1 MTFRKENEGLEKL
14 VNRFRKNDEIM
25 VIKKI
30 RRTFVAIFLAL
41 LSLCLNAQEKQKIVD
56 FMTVEDYII
65 GGVTVTGV
73 RFLDTNAL
81 IGISGLRVGQEVAVP
96 GDAVTTAVQ
105 KLWQQGLFSDVR
117 ISISKVQS
125 DTVYL
130 DINLQ
135 ERPRISSVKFN
146 GLKNSETTDL
156 NKKINLP
163 IGSQV
168 TAYLLNTAQKII
180 KDHFIEKGFLNT
192 DVSFIQK
199 DDPDQPNNVILTINV
214 DKKDKVKI
222 ADITFV
228 GNEFFETSKLRRQLK
243 STKKKNIN
251 FFRASKFISEKFTED
266 KEKLITFYNDNGF
279 KDFTIIS
286 DSLYKVSENRVGL
299 KIRIDEGKQYFLR
312 NVDWVG
318 NSVYRKEDLKRVFN
332 VEKGA
337 VYNQS
342 LIADRLNGSAGA
354 QDAVS
359 NLYQDNGYLF
369 SRLTPVEAK
378 VDQDSID
385 LEVRIYEGEQAYLNN
400 VIISG
405 NTRTNEHIA
414 RRELYT
420 LPGDLFSKTK
430 IVRSIRQLGVLGHFD
445 PEKINPTPLPDI
457 TNGTVDLLYKL
468 EEKANDQFEVSGGW
482 GAGMLVG
489 TVGVRFN
496 NFAMRNFFNLKEWRP
511 YPSGDGQSV
520 SIRAQSNGRI
530 YSSFNLSF
538 VEPWL
543 GGKNPNSFS
552 VSLYRSIMTNGKKKG
567 EDGRES
573 MIIDGAS
580 VGLGKRLAW
589 PDDYFSLYGELNY
602 QRYSMNNFTQYSF
615 LFSNGNANLLSFT
628 TKLTRFSTGPNLI
641 YPESGSSFTLSL
653 QATPP
658 FSLITGKNMS
668 NVSDQVK
675 YRWIEFH
682 KWTFKADYYYPL
694 TKNDKLVINAR
705 FGFGY
710 LGFYN
715 SKIGPSP
722 FENFSVGGDGMTGY
736 SFYGREMIKLR
747 GYGSGSS
754 GVGSLTP
761 GDPNITSKYV
771 PAGNVYS
778 KITLELRYP
787 VSLNPQAT
795 IYALA
800 FLESGRAWYSL
811 KEYNPFKM
819 NRAAGIGV
827 RANLPMFGLLGVD
840 WGYGFDEVPVPG
852 AFSNANHGQFQFT
865 IGQEF

>member
-1 MTFRKENEGLEKL
+1 
-14 VNRFRKNDEIM
+14 M
-25 VIKKI
+25 VITKI
-30 RRTFVAIFLAL
+30 RKTFIALLMAL
-41 LSLCLNAQEKQKIVD
+41 LSLSLNAQEKQKVVD
-56 FMTVEDYII
+56 FMTVEDYVI
-65 GGVTVTGV
+65 GGVTVTGI

-81 IGISGLRVGQEVAVP
+81 IGLSGLRVGQTISIP
-96 GDAVTTAVQ
+96 GDAITTAVK

-117 ISISKVQS
+117 LTITKTTA
-125 DTVYL
+125 DTAFL
-130 DINLQ
+130 DIYLQ

-146 GLKNSETTDL
+146 GLRNTEISDL

-168 TAYLLNTAQKII
+168 TAYLLNTAEKII

-192 DVSFIQK
+192 KVTYIQK
-199 DDPDQPNNVILTINV
+199 DDPDQPNNVILTIDV
-214 DKKDKVKI
+214 DKKAKVKI
-222 ADITFV
+222 GDISFV
-228 GNEFFETSKLRRQLK
+228 GNEFFKDSKLRSKLK
-243 STKKKNIN
+243 STKIRNIN
-251 FFRASKFISEKFTED
+251 IFHASKYIKEKYDED
-266 KEKLITFYNDNGF
+266 KIKLTTFYNDNGF
-279 KDFTIIS
+279 KDFTILS
-286 DSLYKVSENRVGL
+286 DSLYTISEKRIGL
-299 KIRIDEGKQYFLR
+299 KIKIDEGKQYFLR
-312 NVDWVG
+312 NVDFVG

-332 VEKGA
+332 VDKGA

-342 LIADRLNGSAGA
+342 LIEDRLNGSSGA

-359 NLYQDNGYLF
+359 NLYQDHGYLF

-378 VDQDSID
+378 VDHDSID

-400 VIISG
+400 VIITG

-420 LPGDLFSKTK
+420 LPGDLFSKTA
-430 IVRSIRQLGVLGHFD
+430 IIRSIRQLGVLGHFD

-468 EEKANDQFEVSGGW
+468 EEKANDQFEISGGW

-489 TVGVRFN
+489 TIGVRFN
-496 NFAMRNFFNLKEWRP
+496 NFAMRNFFNLKEWKP

-520 SIRAQSNGRI
+520 SIRAQSNGKI
-530 YSSFNLSF
+530 YSSYNISF

-543 GGKNPNSFS
+543 GGKNPNTFS
-552 VSLYRSIMTNGKKKG
+552 VSLYRSIMTNGKKRG
-567 EDGRES
+567 DDGYKS

-580 VGLGKRLAW
+580 VGIGKRLAW

-602 QRYSMNNFTQYSF
+602 QRYNMNNYDVYAF
-615 LFSNGNANLLSFT
+615 LFANGNANLLSFT

-658 FSLITGKNMS
+658 WSLLSGQSMKD
-668 NVSDQVK
+668 VSDQVK
-675 YRWIEFH
+675 YKWIEFH

-694 TKNDKLVINAR
+694 TENNKLVLNTR
-705 FGFGY
+705 FAFGY

-715 SKIGPSP
+715 KNIGPSP

-747 GYGSGSS
+747 GYASGTS

-761 GDPNITSKYV
+761 MLRDAAGTLV
-771 PAGNVYS
+771 PSGNVYS
-778 KITLELRYP
+778 KITFELRYP

-795 IYALA
+795 IYVLT
-800 FLESGRAWYSL
+800 FLEAGRAWYQL
-811 KEYNPFKM
+811 KDYNPFKM

-840 WGYGFDEVPVPG
+840 WGYGFDAVPDP
-852 AFSNANHGQFQFT
+852 SNFPSANHSQFQFT

>member
-1 MTFRKENEGLEKL
+1 LTSRKENEDLEKL
-14 VNRFRKNDEIM
+14 VNKFRKKDNIM
-25 VIKKI
+25 GIKKI
-30 RRTFVAIFLAL
+30 RRTFLAIFLAL
-41 LSLCLNAQEKQKIVD
+41 LNLSLFAQENQKIVD
-56 FMTVEDYII
+56 YMTVEDYII

-81 IGISGLRVGQEVAVP
+81 IGLSGLRVGQEIAIP

-117 ISISKVQS
+117 IIISKVSS
-125 DTVYL
+125 DTAFL
-130 DINLQ
+130 DIVLQ
-135 ERPRISSVKFN
+135 ERPRISSIKLN
-146 GLKNSETTDL
+146 GLKSSETTDL

-168 TAYLLNTAQKII
+168 TAYLLNTAEKII

-192 DVSFIQK
+192 QVTYVQK
-199 DDPDQPNNVILTINV
+199 DDPDQPNNVILSINV
-214 DKKDKVKI
+214 DKKNKVKI
-222 ADITFV
+222 SDITFE
-228 GNEFFETSKLRRQLK
+228 GNEFFKDSKLRSKLK
-243 STKKKNIN
+243 STKIRNIN
-251 FFRASKFISEKFTED
+251 IFHASKFISEKFKED
-266 KEKLITFYNDNGF
+266 KEKLTTFYNDNGF
-279 KDFTIIS
+279 KDFTILS
-286 DSLYKVSENRVGL
+286 DSLYTVSDKRVGL
-299 KIRIDEGKQYFLR
+299 KIKVYEGKQYFLR
-312 NVDWVG
+312 DVNWVG
-318 NSVYRKEDLKRVFN
+318 NSVYKKEDLKKVFN
-332 VEKGA
+332 VEKGT

-342 LIADRLNGSAGA
+342 LIEDRLNGTAGA

-378 VDQDSID
+378 VENDSID
-385 LEVRIYEGEQAYLNN
+385 LEVRIYEGDQAYLNN
-400 VIISG
+400 VLITG

-430 IVRSIRQLGVLGHFD
+430 IMRSVRQLGVLGHFD
-445 PEKINPTPLPDI
+445 PEKIAPTPLPDI

-468 EEKANDQFEVSGGW
+468 EEKANDQFEISGGW
-482 GAGMLVG
+482 GAGMLIG

-496 NFAMRNFFNLKEWRP
+496 NFAMRNFFNLKEWKP

-530 YSSFNLSF
+530 YSSYNISF

-543 GGKNPNSFS
+543 GGKNPNTFS

-567 EDGRES
+567 EDGRQS

-580 VGLGKRLAW
+580 IGLGKRLAW

-602 QRYSMNNFTQYSF
+602 QRYSLNNYTVYSF
-615 LFSNGNANLLSFT
+615 LFANGNSNLLSFT

-658 FSLITGKNMS
+658 WSLLRGENMK

-675 YRWIEFH
+675 YNWIEFH
-682 KWTFKADYYYPL
+682 KWTFKADWYYPL
-694 TKNDKLVINAR
+694 TKNDKLVLNTR
-705 FGFGY
+705 FAFGY

-715 SKIGPSP
+715 KDIGPSP

-747 GYGSGSS
+747 GYSNGNY
-754 GVGSLTP
+754 GVGSLTA
-761 GDPNITSKYV
+761 NN
-771 PAGNVYS
+771 PAGIPSGNVYS
-778 KITLELRYP
+778 KITFEIRYP

-795 IYALA
+795 IYVLS
-800 FLESGRAWYSL
+800 FLEAGRSWYQL

-819 NRAAGIGV
+819 NRAAGFGI

-840 WGYGFDEVPVPG
+840 WGYGFDPVPDP
-852 AFSNANHGQFQFT
+852 AAYPNANHSQFQFT